1 MKSVFLPGGRGD
13 MKKYLL
19 LIEDERLWE
28 SFKNSIEKDINS
40 EIIGLIKEKVA
51 KVKKGVEKR

>member
-1 MKSVFLPGGRGD
+1 